1 MPKKQPH
8 PNAIQL
14 TVQSALRSARF
25 YREKLGF
32 RLAEAH
38 PSKDRP
44 TWACMV
50 MGDQAVMLA
59 QLPSL
64 DDARRIG
71 LEHEE
76 IELLKSDAK
85 NLARGKGGLGVHYFV
100 QVEDVDAFHRK
111 LKRKR
116 VKPLTAPRTRSH
128 GWREF
133 QVEDLDGYRLVFYA
147 EAGDAAAATTAPSS
161 AE

>member
-1 MPKKQPH
+1 LPAKQPN
-8 PNAIQL
+8 PNAVHL
-14 TVQSALRSARF
+14 TVPSTLRSARF

-32 RLAEAH
+32 RMAEAH

-50 MGDQAVMLA
+50 LGSQAVMLG

-64 DDARRIG
+64 DDARRQG
-71 LEHEE
+71 LDHEE
-76 IELLKSDAK
+76 IELLKNDAK
-85 NLARGKGGLGVHYFV
+85 NLARGKAGLGVHCFV
-100 QVEDVDAFHRK
+100 HVEDVDAMFRR

-116 VKPLTAPRTRSH
+116 VKSLTAPRTRPY

-133 QVEDLDGYRLVFYA
+133 QVEDLDGYRLVFYS
-147 EAGDAAAATTAPSS
+147 AATPGEGTGTA
-161 AE
+161 AG

>member
-1 MPKKQPH
+1 MPKKQTH
-8 PNAIQL
+8 PNAIHL
-14 TVQSALRSARF
+14 TVQSAMRSARF

-44 TWACMV
+44 TWARMV
-50 MGDQAVMLA
+50 TGNQAVMLG

-64 DDARRIG
+64 EDARRLG
-71 LEHEE
+71 LGHEE

-85 NLARGKGGLGVHYFV
+85 HLARGKAGLGVHYFV
-100 QVEDVDAFHRK
+100 RVDDVDAFHRR

-116 VKPLTAPRTRSH
+116 VKPLTAPSTRHH

-133 QVEDLDGYRLVFYA
+133 QVEDLDGYRIVFYA
-147 EAGDAAAATTAPSS
+147 EVGAAAAAEAMPAPV
-161 AE
+161 E

>member
-1 MPKKQPH
+1 MPKQQPH

-38 PSKDRP
+38 PTRDRP

-50 MGDQAVMLA
+50 MGSQAVMLA

-100 QVEDVDAFHRK
+100 QVDDVDAFHRK
-111 LKRKR
+111 LRRKR
-116 VKPLTAPRTRSH
+116 VKPLTAPRTRHH

-147 EAGDAAAATTAPSS
+147 EAGSAAAADAPAAP

>member
-8 PNAIQL
+8 PNAIHL

-32 RLAEAH
+32 RLATAH

-44 TWACMV
+44 TWVLMV
-50 MGDQAVMLA
+50 LGEQAVMLG

-64 DDARRIG
+64 DDARRLG
-71 LEHEE
+71 LDHEE

-85 NLARGKGGLGVHYFV
+85 NLARGKGGLGVHYFLRV
-100 QVEDVDAFHRK
+100 DDVDAFHRK
-111 LKRKR
+111 LRRKR
-116 VKPLTAPRTRSH
+116 VKPLTEPRTRHH

-147 EAGDAAAATTAPSS
+147 EADSSAAPEAAAAP

>member
-1 MPKKQPH
+1 MPKQQPH
-8 PNAIQL
+8 PNAIHL

-32 RLAEAH
+32 RLANAH
-38 PSKDRP
+38 PSKARP
-44 TWACMV
+44 TWASMV
-50 MGDQAVMLA
+50 LGEQVVMLG

-64 DDARRIG
+64 DDARRLG
-71 LEHEE
+71 LDHDE

-85 NLARGKGGLGVHYFV
+85 NLARGKAGLGVHYFV
-100 QVEDVDAFHRK
+100 RVDDVDALHRR

-116 VKPLTAPRTRSH
+116 VKPLTAPRTRQY

-147 EAGDAAAATTAPSS
+147 EVGAAVATEAAPAP

>member
-1 MPKKQPH
+1 MPQQKPH
-8 PNAIQL
+8 PNAIHL
-14 TVQSALRSARF
+14 TVQSAARSARF

-32 RLAEAH
+32 RLAKAH
-38 PSKDRP
+38 PSKERP
-44 TWACMV
+44 VWACMLL
-50 MGDQAVMLA
+50 GKQAVMLG

-64 DDARRIG
+64 EDARRLG
-71 LEHEE
+71 LDHEE

-85 NLARGKGGLGVHYFV
+85 NLARGRGGLGVHYFV
-100 QVEDVDAFHRK
+100 AVEDVDALHRR

-116 VKPLTAPRTRSH
+116 VKPLTAPRTRQY

-147 EAGDAAAATTAPSS
+147 EVSPAAVAGPGTAAGG
-161 AE
+161 

>member
-32 RLAEAH
+32 RLLEAH
-38 PSKDRP
+38 PTRDRP

-50 MGDQAVMLA
+50 MGEQAVMLA

-71 LEHEE
+71 LEHGE

-85 NLARGKGGLGVHYFV
+85 NLARGKAGLGVHYFV
-100 QVEDVDAFHRK
+100 RVDDVDAFHRK
-111 LKRKR
+111 LRRKR
-116 VKPLTAPRTRSH
+116 VKPLTTPGTRHH

-133 QVEDLDGYRLVFYA
+133 QVEDLDGYRIVFYA
-147 EAGDAAAATTAPSS
+147 EAGAAAGPTVP